1 MDKEAGM
8 ISISMLIILSIMTVF
23 SLYIYKLSIIEN
35 DSLEILRKNI
45 QTQNYTI
52 SESLDLINIYKNDK
66 EKWKDDCLNTEGKNN
81 FDDALL

>member
-66 EKWKDDCLNTEGKNN
+66 EKWKDDCFKYRGKK
-81 FDDALL
+81 